1 MSTPLPGIDH
11 PPFKN
16 INNMHRK
23 NAYGLF
29 SLLLGFSILLASCG
43 ESTDQKTTQPPVQTT
58 LDSAEVARMKE
69 LEKIFFSIPSPME
82 MSSLIKE
89 KGYQFDQNK
98 LIATSNVDQYTGES
112 RQAVML
118 GVYGADLSYTAI
130 FDQKQMT
137 MEYFAA
143 AQKLAR
149 SMGVDGALT
158 NDLIERLDK
167 HQENR
172 DSMLHIVSEA
182 YADLNGYLKENQR
195 IEVSAMIVAGGWI
208 EALYLSTI
216 YGNDGNTDLRQRIA
230 EQKYALNNLMSYL
243 DKFGDTTSLKELRSD
258 LKTIQDAYAGV
269 GENKGKTTS
278 SKDDSGTMVIGT
290 TTTLSMDDATLSTI
304 ATLAKDIRTKYTA
317 L

>member
-1 MSTPLPGIDH
+1 MSTPQPGIDH

-112 RQAVML
+112 RQAIML

-167 HQENR
+167 HQEDR

-216 YGNDGNTDLRQRIA
+216 YGNDGSTDLRQRIA

-290 TTTLSMDDATLSTI
+290 TTTLSMDDATLATI

>member
-1 MSTPLPGIDH
+1 
-11 PPFKN
+11 
-16 INNMHRK
+16 MHRK

-112 RQAVML
+112 RQAIML

-216 YGNDGNTDLRQRIA
+216 YGNDGSTDLRQRIA

-290 TTTLSMDDATLSTI
+290 TTTLSMDDATLATI